1 MILKQLNIKNF
12 RNYDDTSI
20 SLSDGI
26 NIFYG
31 NNAQG
36 KTNLLESIYFL
47 SFTKSHRSFIDSN
60 LIKNGEKFLRIS
72 GILKKNELFDTKLEI
87 TLEKDKKNIFVDG
100 DNYKKVSD
108 YITKMNIVIF
118 YPEDL
123 EIIKGAPSVRRRYL
137 NSEISQY
144 DSSYLVNL
152 NNFRKIQKMRNDY
165 LKRGSLYIDEQYLKI
180 LNDYFI
186 DCSLEIYKAR
196 SNFIFELNQLI
207 ENIFFDLTGMHGFR
221 LEYENNFNVQNF
233 LEYDG
238 DFKNDFSV
246 KLDHSFDS
254 EIRQGCSLIGPHKD
268 DFTFF
273 LDEMNLKNYG
283 SQGQQRL
290 SILSLKLA
298 EVILLN
304 KYNND
309 TPILLLDDV
318 FSELDDEKKNK
329 LLKYINQDIQTII
342 TTTDLKN
349 IDDSIIKNSKLFKIN
364 NGIVEIEEVDEDGK

>member
-1 MILKQLNIKNF
+1 MILKKLDIKNF
-12 RNYDDTSI
+12 RNYDSALLELDS
-20 SLSDGI
+20 GI

-47 SFTKSHRSFIDSN
+47 SFTKSHRSFIDNN
-60 LIKNGEKFLRIS
+60 LIKSGEKFLKIC
-72 GILKKNELFDTKLEI
+72 GTLKTKEIFDTKLEI
-87 TLEKDKKNIFVDG
+87 TLENDKKSIFIDG
-100 DNYKKVSD
+100 DSYKKVSD

-123 EIIKGAPSVRRRYL
+123 EIIKGAPNIRRRFL
-137 NSEISQY
+137 NSEISQF
-144 DSSYLVNL
+144 DNNYLINL
-152 NNFRKIQKMRNDY
+152 NNFKKIQKIRNDY
-165 LKRGSLYIDEQYLKI
+165 LKKINFNIDEQYFKI

-186 DCSLEIYKAR
+186 DCSIKLYLVR
-196 SNFIFELNQLI
+196 SKFINDLNDLI
-207 ENIFFDLTGMHGFR
+207 DNIFFDLTGLNGFNIK
-221 LEYENNFNVQNF
+221 YDNNFNIDDF
-233 LEYDG
+233 ISYDG
-238 DFKNDFSV
+238 NLKDDFFN
-246 KLDHSFDS
+246 KLNHYFES
-254 EIRQGCSLIGPHKD
+254 EVRQRCSLIGPHKD
-268 DFTFF
+268 DFSFY
-273 LDEMNLKNYG
+273 LGDMNLKNYG

-290 SILSLKLA
+290 AVLSLKLA
-298 EVILLN
+298 EVILLE

-349 IDDSIIKNSKLFKIN
+349 IDKSIIDNSKIFKIN
-364 NGIVEIEEVDEDGK
+364 NGQIVNKEVG

>member
-12 RNYDDTSI
+12 RNYDDASI

-72 GILKKNELFDTKLEI
+72 GVLKKNELFDTKLEI

-144 DSSYLVNL
+144 DSNYLVSL

-165 LKRGSLYIDEQYLKI
+165 LKRGSLYIDESYLKV

-207 ENIFFDLTGMHGFR
+207 ESIFFDLTGMHGFR
-221 LEYENNFNVQNF
+221 IEYENNFNVQNF
-233 LEYDG
+233 LEYEG
-238 DFKNDFSV
+238 NIKEDFSI
-246 KLDHSFDS
+246 KLDHCFDS
-254 EIRQGCSLIGPHKD
+254 ELRQGCSLVGPHKD
-268 DFTFF
+268 DFSFY
-273 LDEMNLKNYG
+273 LDEMNLRNYG

-364 NGIVEIEEVDEDGK
+364 DGIIEIEEVEEDGK